1 MLQVEFKSHSLSVI
15 CWKRHSDLWVFSR
28 DVEMNQIVDADMDDA
43 ASMQRPTIIDYNAMM
58 SLVHFL
64 AVAQMKKNILSSVTC
79 LI

>member
-1 MLQVEFKSHSLSVI
+1 
-15 CWKRHSDLWVFSR
+15 
-28 DVEMNQIVDADMDDA
+28 MNQIVDADMDDA